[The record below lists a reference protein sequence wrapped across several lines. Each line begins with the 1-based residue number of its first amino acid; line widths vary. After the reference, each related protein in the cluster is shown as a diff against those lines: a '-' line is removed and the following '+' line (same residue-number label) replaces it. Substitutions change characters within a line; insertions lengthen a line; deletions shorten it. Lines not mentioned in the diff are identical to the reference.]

1 MIRSSPSGFIV
12 YVILVYVSLLYV
24 PIPYVGMYVAHVRL
38 TLRALTYGVNDPANT
53 SMKTT

>member
-12 YVILVYVSLLYV
+12 YVILVYVFLLYV
-24 PIPYVGMYVAHVRL
+24 PIPYVAHVRL